1 MFSAWAVMRLYLAVF
16 AAVFAL
22 LSTVSYAPPSAQSWQ
37 GARAWVE
44 RFPNMETSKA
54 KLELVVF
61 ERENC
66 HYCEMFRKRND
77 PRYAAAPNAQEVP
90 IRYVDIDKVD
100 IGTLGLKSKL
110 TILPTIVLMQNGVE
124 VERIDGLTA
133 PSTFLVLVKHM
144 RSMIE

>member
-1 MFSAWAVMRLYLAVF
+1 MRLYLAVF

-22 LSTVSYAPPSAQSWQ
+22 LSVGTYVPRSAASWQ
-37 GARAWVE
+37 GARAWSE
-44 RFPNMETSKA
+44 SILKTEPATA

-61 ERENC
+61 ERANC

-77 PRYAAAPNAQEVP
+77 PRYAAAPNAHEVP
-90 IRYVDIDKVD
+90 IRYIDIDKVD
-100 IGTLGLKSKL
+100 AGTLGLKTKL

-124 VERIDGLTA
+124 VERIDGLSA

>member
-1 MFSAWAVMRLYLAVF
+1 
-16 AAVFAL
+16 
-22 LSTVSYAPPSAQSWQ
+22 
-37 GARAWVE
+37 
-44 RFPNMETSKA
+44 
-54 KLELVVF
+54 
-61 ERENC
+61 
-66 HYCEMFRKRND
+66 
-77 PRYAAAPNAQEVP
+77 VP

-100 IGTLGLKSKL
+100 VGTLGLKAKL